1 MKKKFMMAA
10 VLLGAL
16 ALGSCVDDNESAS
29 VTAIRDAKAA
39 QLSALATLYNA
50 QAAAEA
56 VRAEAEAAF
65 NKAKA
70 NYQQAK
76 ADATAAETTFLTEKY
91 KLELEK
97 IAAVYDAKIAEAKKE
112 AALADK
118 QAWEN
123 VSKHVANVYE
133 DYTNAL
139 GEIHSLSKELIEKN
153 FDLSMVD
160 VNEEANQAYFD
171 KTIANYNQQI
181 ADKTAQIERLKSLNT
196 DKAALE
202 TQLNNLAKQAY
213 DLTYNQKPA
222 AEEAEDK
229 AEEAYDDAY
238 YTINRTQPTDQHEIL
253 EWEASK
259 LAYVKAIDT
268 LMIAQNEYNSNN
280 NPDIELV
287 KTNNETIEAVEGC
300 TTPNTIT
307 TYALSEGSDYL
318 DATQKIARWFAGRI
332 ENQTKTVIGHPS
344 NASATPAVSATGCY
358 IDLENAQA
366 AKKLA
371 DDNLAAEKAKP
382 TPNPDL
388 IKQYTEESQ
397 DAQVDILEAQEE
409 LADAQK
415 DLEDIK
421 AQQKSYTD
429 NLAIAAVGTAQQKE
443 YIAAVEVATK
453 AKQAWMTATHE
464 VHKIEAAINV
474 IGIKSFNTDGSVTSN
489 DNTSTPPVEAYD
501 VNGEYGII
509 KSLYEDAK
517 TVQDQ
522 ILALEESIADLKQ
535 FIANFGIIT
544 HYVERPGLYYDP
556 SLNGGQ
562 GGWVSGTI
570 QVPVYGSKVTAEETK
585 KLIEMEIANIKAEI
599 AAYEKIAAAC
609 KAELES
615 LVGSTDSEPAA

>member
-65 NKAKA
+65 NKAQA
-70 NYQQAK
+70 NFQQAK
-76 ADATAAETTFLTEKY
+76 ADATAAETAFLTEKY

-153 FDLSMVD
+153 YDLSMVD

-238 YTINRTQPTDQHEIL
+238 YTINRTQPTDQHEQL

-268 LMIAQNEYNSNN
+268 LMIVQDGYMSDESDYIS
-280 NPDIELV
+280 LV
-287 KTNNETIEAVEGC
+287 ETNNEEIEAVEGC
-300 TTPNTIT
+300 YSTGSIT

-318 DATQKIARWFAGRI
+318 NATQKIARWFAERI
-332 ENQTKTVIGHPS
+332 EYQTETVIGHPS
-344 NASATPAVSATGCY
+344 NASATPAVTATGWY
-358 IDLENAQA
+358 ATIEYYQGQ
-366 AKKLA
+366 KKTA

-382 TPNPDL
+382 TPDQTL
-388 IKQYTEESQ
+388 IEQYTEASE
-397 DAQVDILEAQEE
+397 DAQVQILAAQEG
-409 LADAQK
+409 LARAQK
-415 DLEDIK
+415 TLEDIK
-421 AQQKSYTD
+421 AEQKSYTD

-453 AKQAWMTATHE
+453 AKQTWMTATHE
-464 VHKIEAAINV
+464 VHKIDAAINV
-474 IGIKSFNTDGSVTSN
+474 IGITSFTLNGSVNSYA
-489 DNTSTPPVEAYD
+489 NT
-501 VNGEYGII
+501 GEYGII
-509 KSLYEDAK
+509 KSIYDDAK
-517 TVQDQ
+517 TVESQ
-522 ILALEESIADLKQ
+522 ILALEEE
-535 FIANFGIIT
+535 IANLNKDIANIGTQGIT
-544 HYVERPGLYYDP
+544 KQVTGWGQYYDTN
-556 SLNGGQ
+556 LQ
-562 GGWVSGTI
+562 DW
-570 QVPVYGSKVTAEETK
+570 VYGEVQMWIYEPTYKATAEETK
-585 KLIEMEIANIKAEI
+585 ALIKMEIANIEAEI

-615 LVGSTDSEPAA
+615 LIGSTDSEPAA

>member
-16 ALGSCVDDNESAS
+16 TLGSCVDDNESAS

-65 NKAKA
+65 NKAQA
-70 NYQQAK
+70 NFQQAK
-76 ADATAAETTFLTEKY
+76 ADATAAETAFLTEKY

-97 IAAVYDAKIAEAKKE
+97 IAAVYEAKIAEAKKE

-118 QAWEN
+118 QAWNN
-123 VSKHVANVYE
+123 VSNHVANVYE

-139 GEIHSLSKELIEKN
+139 GEIHSLSEELIEKN
-153 FDLSMVD
+153 YDLSMVD

-171 KTIANYNQQI
+171 KTIASYNQQI

-202 TQLNNLAKQAY
+202 TQMNNLAKQAY

-222 AEEAEDK
+222 AKEAEDK
-229 AEEAYDDAY
+229 AKEAYDDAY
-238 YTINRTQPTDQHEIL
+238 YTINRTQPSDQHEQL

-268 LMIAQNEYNSNN
+268 LMIAQNEYIRTHSS
-280 NPDIELV
+280 ISLV
-287 KTNNETIEAVEGC
+287 ETNNEAIEAVEGC
-300 TTPNTIT
+300 YSTGTIT
-307 TYALSEGSDYL
+307 TYALSEGSEYL
-318 DATQKIARWFAGRI
+318 NATQQLARWFAERI
-332 ENQTKTVIGHPS
+332 EDQTEDVIGHPS
-344 NASATPAVSATGCY
+344 NASATPAVNATGWY
-358 IDLENAQA
+358 LTLENAQDR
-366 AKKLA
+366 KKRA

-382 TPNPDL
+382 TPNANL

-397 DAQVDILEAQEE
+397 DAQVQILAAQEG

-415 DLEDIK
+415 ALEDIK
-421 AQQKSYTD
+421 AEQKSYTD

-464 VHKIEAAINV
+464 VHKIEAAIDV
-474 IGIKSFNTDGSVTSN
+474 IGITAFNTDGSVSSSTN
-489 DNTSTPPVEAYD
+489 D
-501 VNGEYGII
+501 GEYGII
-509 KSLYEDAK
+509 KSIYNDAK
-517 TVQDQ
+517 TVESQ
-522 ILALEESIADLKQ
+522 ILALEEE
-535 FIANFGIIT
+535 IANLNKDIANIGTQGIT
-544 HYVERPGLYYDP
+544 KQVTGWGQYYDTN
-556 SLNGGQ
+556 LQ
-562 GGWVSGTI
+562 DW
-570 QVPVYGSKVTAEETK
+570 VYGEVLTWIYEPTSKVTAEETK
-585 KLIEMEIANIKAEI
+585 ALIKMEIANIEAEI
-599 AAYEKIAAAC
+599 AAYEKMAALY

-615 LVGSTDSEPAA
+615 LVGSTDSEPEA